1 MRVGIAL
8 IESYRFASEA
18 TELGL
23 AGLAACA
30 QRIEALGFDAILAS
44 ETAGHDPFFPLLIA
58 AEHTQRVRLETG
70 VAIAFPRAPM
80 VVAQMAWDLQR
91 FSNGRFALGL
101 GTQVKGHSERRYGV
115 PWIGAPGPRLREY
128 VACLRAIFETFQ
140 HPEAPRWYEGQHY
153 RFALLPPVF
162 RPEPISAP
170 HVPIHIAALNPY
182 MSRLAGEACDGVFAH
197 PVCTPQYVR
206 EVVLPAVAEGA
217 HAAGRSLEDIE
228 IIHAP
233 IVVTGRTDAELDA
246 AKRVH
251 RRRVAFY
258 ASTRTYHPVFE
269 LHGWK
274 ELGERLHALSLDG
287 RWDEMTAL
295 VSDEMAAQ
303 FATIAPLAELGDAL
317 RQAWGGLLG
326 TLHLPTDL
334 PLATDEDRRQVRRVV
349 ETLQRA

>member
-8 IESYRFASEA
+8 IETYRFSHEPG
-18 TELGL
+18 ELGI
-23 AGLAACA
+23 AGLAARA
-30 QRIEALGFDAILAS
+30 RRIEALGFDAILAS

-58 AEHTQRVRLETG
+58 AEHTRRVRLETG

-91 FSNGRFALGL
+91 FSDGRFALGL

-115 PWIGAPGPRLREY
+115 PWTGAPGPRLREY

-140 HPEAPRWYEGQHY
+140 HPEAPRWYEGEQY

-162 RPEPISAP
+162 RPEPIAAP
-170 HVPIHIAALNPY
+170 RIPIHIAALNPY

-197 PVCTPQYVR
+197 PVCTPKYVR
-206 EVVLPAVAEGA
+206 EVMLPAVAAGTE
-217 HAAGRSLEDIE
+217 AAGRSLADVE
-228 IIHAP
+228 ILHAP
-233 IVVTGRTDAELDA
+233 IVVTGRNAAELGE
-246 AKRVH
+246 AKRLH
-251 RRRVAFY
+251 RQRVAFY

-269 LHGWK
+269 VHGWK
-274 ELGERLHALSLDG
+274 DVGERLHALSLEG

-295 VSDEMAAQ
+295 VPDEMATQ

-317 RQAWGGLLG
+317 RETWGGLLA

-334 PLATDEDRRQVRRVV
+334 PLDTDEDRRHVRRVV